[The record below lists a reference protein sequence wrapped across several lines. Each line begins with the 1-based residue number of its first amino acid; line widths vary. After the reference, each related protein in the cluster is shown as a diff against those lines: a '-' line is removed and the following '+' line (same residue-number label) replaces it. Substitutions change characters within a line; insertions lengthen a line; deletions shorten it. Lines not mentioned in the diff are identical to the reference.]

1 MAWTTP
7 KTWTELE
14 TLTSS
19 DMNLQVKG
27 NIEYLKG
34 RPIAAVTDLDGAVG
48 NTTSTTFVDVTGA
61 SVSITTAGSSR
72 LLVIASWEWGINTS
86 PAIAYMTVTI
96 DGVNQG
102 HSTYGITWDG
112 VVANSHEPAS
122 LVFLTTAAVSNAAHT
137 VKLQYRTNVNTVT
150 IYGFSL
156 VVAEVY

>member
-34 RPIAAVTDLDGAVG
+34 RPVGRVSDLDGTVG
-48 NTTSTTFVDVTGA
+48 NTTSTTFTDVPGA

-72 LLVIASWEWGINTS
+72 LLVIANLMGNGPGTANTVY
-86 PAIAYMTVTI
+86 ITVDI

-102 HSTYGITWDG
+102 DATYG
-112 VVANSHEPAS
+112 VVGNSQANTYCIPVS
-122 LVFLTTAAVSNAAHT
+122 FLTTASLSNASHT
-137 VKLQYRTNVNTVT
+137 VKLRYRVTGGTAT
-150 IYGFSL
+150 IYTFSMSVL
-156 VVAEVY
+156 EVY